1 MATKK
6 TTTATPKKASKPA
19 PKGDSKLAQFLT
31 SKKIDARRLLATS
44 ADLERLRPEDRAIRL
59 AQKNKKEGDKKPE
72 GDVKKARSGRPVTNR
87 GIAAA
92 LTGKKISGPQK
103 TRILKAVNAILA
115 VKKQDAATLD
125 LLF

>member
-6 TTTATPKKASKPA
+6 TATPKKATKAA

-31 SKKIDARRLLATS
+31 AKKIDARRLLATS
-44 ADLERLRPEDRAIRL
+44 SSLEKLRPEDRAIRL
-59 AQKNKKEGDKKPE
+59 ARKNRKEGDKKAE
-72 GDVKKARSGRPVTNR
+72 GEVKRPRSGRPITNR
-87 GIAAA
+87 GISAA

-103 TRILKAVNAILA
+103 TRILKAVNALLA
-115 VKKQDAATLD
+115 AKKQDPATLD